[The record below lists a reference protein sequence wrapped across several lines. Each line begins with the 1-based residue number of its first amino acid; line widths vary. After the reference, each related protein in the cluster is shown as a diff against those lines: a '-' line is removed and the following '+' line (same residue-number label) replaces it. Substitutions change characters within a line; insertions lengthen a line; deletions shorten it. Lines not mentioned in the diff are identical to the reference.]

1 MPSWEG
7 PIRWAKQQKTNN
19 RMYGRCMWQ
28 MIKGNE
34 GNKHASKPPVEGSH
48 TPKPTHIRGQIEGKA
63 NQGCEESM
71 KVT

>member
-1 MPSWEG
+1 
-7 PIRWAKQQKTNN
+7 
-19 RMYGRCMWQ
+19 